1 MSSSI
6 RRLAGVLLSSIA
18 ITTISLLPA
27 PDARAE
33 TGLAGIAPSADA
45 HRPLTDVDVV
55 FSPSTVEVSMV
66 SGDTTH
72 VNLALENTHDDQP
85 EDLSW
90 ELQIQFPETALF
102 QAGTVRPAPRGD
114 SGIPPLNT
122 THPDFSSSPD
132 WQDMSRD
139 GERTRS
145 ALIIGNEATSDVIQ
159 DVLLE
164 AGYSSVIVSDDGI
177 YNGTNP
183 SPVEFD
189 LVIYPDGINYGSNMP
204 TSGQTALRDYVL
216 SGGGLITT
224 EWVSYEIESGRLTT
238 LATVLPMRRSGG
250 GTGQTYCQVDL
261 PAHPLVS
268 GVPSSFYVT
277 SGYSS
282 TYLLSGESVIS
293 SPDMGVAVAADESNG
308 GRVVQFGVAGNYS
321 GYSPFG
327 PGTELRMVLANA
339 IDWVAGTNW
348 LTASP
353 LSGTVLA
360 NTVADIDLR
369 ISAEGLLEGDYIATL
384 HVVSAQFTN
393 GFIDVPVIVHVDGD
407 PAIAVNPPQ
416 LDFGSTFVGQTS
428 TLVLEIGNQGTAPLN
443 ITAITTDNTAF
454 QVLPADLVI
463 QPLETAMVDVSHSPL
478 SPAVNNTTLHILSDD
493 PLQGDLQ
500 LSILAEA
507 LDAPIAAIAPES
519 VELDGLTGDTLTTSL
534 SLDNLG
540 GSDLD
545 WVTGVVYGSGARVTS
560 PTAAA
565 RENQA
570 RHRDTGKGEVE
581 TRAPLSASRQFGGPD
596 AFGYSWMDS
605 NTPGGPEFVWE
616 DISGIGESLGL
627 YGDDEFATV
636 TLPFAFPYYGSME
649 STLNVSTNGYITFGD
664 DAFEPL
670 GDPFP
675 DPVEPNG
682 VIAPLWGDLANYEG
696 STYTWYDEDNA
707 RFIIQF
713 NDYYGTYFSGFY
725 TFQIVLEESGDILF
739 NYDVIEDATDEFAIG
754 IEDQNGFDGL
764 TISYYS
770 SYAQAGLAVRFSSS
784 SAGHWLSVL
793 PSSGTTGS
801 SGTSVL
807 ELSATPL
814 QNMLSGV
821 YEATVVVASND
832 PATPELQVPV
842 TLTVTGAPQLVVD
855 QQEINWG
862 DVYIDHGQSRWLL
875 LHNPGTADLLLD
887 AQTDGNGFSVTN
899 GTQLIPPFGSLALQ
913 LYFLTASAGQ
923 YNGLLTLASNDPQQ
937 GTVLVTLLANAIPAP
952 EIAATPGSFDVT
964 LDAGTM
970 LSEDLVID
978 NLGGSS
984 LDWQR
989 QIRNLQVNSARSA
1002 NIGFHANPATERPH
1016 PRQPHPADPG
1026 NPAGALTDQG
1036 DVLNYWDNFIYYAA
1050 AMVHTGDG
1058 LWVLGENSGGERDG
1072 EGSVGNENSLYLYD
1086 TDLGY
1091 EVFSFPVEPW
1101 TYSLAW
1107 DGQFLWVG
1115 ADDGTVYGY
1124 DLNGNP
1130 VGDFSLPNFAWY
1142 SYQLVFDGQ
1151 DFLVV
1156 YPDQYQIQRVDYTGA
1171 ELEVGQYSDSIGYV
1185 NAVAWVPGHFSGH
1198 LWVFDSD
1205 YNDLVQLSNTL
1216 QNPEE
1221 VTRIDFLDVGWT
1233 RAMAHNGTNLL
1244 VANNWGE
1251 MWEVDD
1257 GQEEVDFFAL
1267 DPVSGSVEPSSGVVA
1282 HMLFNSP
1289 GNFGGTVSADL
1300 VLQSNDPVQ
1309 PELIVP
1315 LSLTVNGRPILGTD
1329 LVDLDFG
1336 SQYVG
1341 GSTSRVVRVRNLGS
1355 ETLQISNIIAGLPDY
1370 TPSFTSVTLEPGL
1383 FSDLEIVF
1391 SPAQSGDRGTLLSLI
1406 SNDPQQPIHDLT
1418 LSGTGLQA
1426 PELVVDPEVFTEWL
1440 ASGTEGDYTLTVSNE
1455 GPGDLEYTVGFTQY
1469 ARSLETRTPRAPDP
1483 ELNLAKNERD
1493 PRPGQ
1498 APARG
1503 AGGPDSYG
1511 YTWRD
1516 SDEPNGPA
1524 YQWHDIVSSGEGVN
1538 LFLSGDD
1545 SAVSVT
1551 LPFAFPFYGNDYTT
1565 MWVSTNGY
1573 LTFGPNPYDYSNDP
1587 IPSTNQPNLFIAPFW
1602 DDLNGANNY
1611 WYWHDT
1617 VQNRVVIQYNNVAHL
1632 NGSGTYLMQAVL
1644 YSNGTIDYYYNTL
1657 NGTLTS
1663 CSVGIEN
1670 IDGDDG
1676 LQVVYNAAWLHNDM
1690 AIRISATP
1698 GWLDVTPLAGTVAP
1712 GSSENL
1718 ALHVNAQSLLDGA
1731 YDANIVVYS
1740 NDPLRPQATV
1750 PFHLTVAGF
1759 ADIVVAQQSI
1769 DFGTVFTGST
1779 NQLPVT
1785 VQNVGTGHLTLSAL
1799 STTGEGFSVEAAP
1812 IVIAPGFSRQVMVSF
1827 APDQIGPV
1835 SGTLSIE
1842 SDDEDTPL
1850 VEVVLAGNAE
1860 APPVVAVSPA
1870 SVTETIAAG
1879 ETIEL
1884 DLLVDNS
1891 MGATSLDWTIEV
1903 DDLGGNRFLLVREG
1917 RSAQRKGQTTAER
1930 DASWLTVEPLAGSV
1944 APGQSQSLTM
1954 TIEAPLDYAGQYL
1967 GQIRVLSN

>member
-1 MSSSI
+1 
-6 RRLAGVLLSSIA
+6 
-18 ITTISLLPA
+18 
-27 PDARAE
+27 
-33 TGLAGIAPSADA
+33 
-45 HRPLTDVDVV
+45 
-55 FSPSTVEVSMV
+55 
-66 SGDTTH
+66 
-72 VNLALENTHDDQP
+72 
-85 EDLSW
+85 
-90 ELQIQFPETALF
+90 
-102 QAGTVRPAPRGD
+102 
-114 SGIPPLNT
+114 
-122 THPDFSSSPD
+122 
-132 WQDMSRD
+132 
-139 GERTRS
+139 
-145 ALIIGNEATSDVIQ
+145 
-159 DVLLE
+159 
-164 AGYSSVIVSDDGI
+164 
-177 YNGTNP
+177 
-183 SPVEFD
+183 
-189 LVIYPDGINYGSNMP
+189 
-204 TSGQTALRDYVL
+204 
-216 SGGGLITT
+216 
-224 EWVSYEIESGRLTT
+224 
-238 LATVLPMRRSGG
+238 
-250 GTGQTYCQVDL
+250 
-261 PAHPLVS
+261 
-268 GVPSSFYVT
+268 
-277 SGYSS
+277 
-282 TYLLSGESVIS
+282 
-293 SPDMGVAVAADESNG
+293 
-308 GRVVQFGVAGNYS
+308 
-321 GYSPFG
+321 
-327 PGTELRMVLANA
+327 
-339 IDWVAGTNW
+339 
-348 LTASP
+348 
-353 LSGTVLA
+353 
-360 NTVADIDLR
+360 
-369 ISAEGLLEGDYIATL
+369 
-384 HVVSAQFTN
+384 
-393 GFIDVPVIVHVDGD
+393 
-407 PAIAVNPPQ
+407 
-416 LDFGSTFVGQTS
+416 
-428 TLVLEIGNQGTAPLN
+428 
-443 ITAITTDNTAF
+443 
-454 QVLPADLVI
+454 
-463 QPLETAMVDVSHSPL
+463 
-478 SPAVNNTTLHILSDD
+478 
-493 PLQGDLQ
+493 
-500 LSILAEA
+500 
-507 LDAPIAAIAPES
+507 
-519 VELDGLTGDTLTTSL
+519 
-534 SLDNLG
+534 
-540 GSDLD
+540 
-545 WVTGVVYGSGARVTS
+545 
-560 PTAAA
+560 
-565 RENQA
+565 
-570 RHRDTGKGEVE
+570 
-581 TRAPLSASRQFGGPD
+581 
-596 AFGYSWMDS
+596 
-605 NTPGGPEFVWE
+605 
-616 DISGIGESLGL
+616 
-627 YGDDEFATV
+627 
-636 TLPFAFPYYGSME
+636 
-649 STLNVSTNGYITFGD
+649 
-664 DAFEPL
+664 
-670 GDPFP
+670 
-675 DPVEPNG
+675 
-682 VIAPLWGDLANYEG
+682 
-696 STYTWYDEDNA
+696 
-707 RFIIQF
+707 
-713 NDYYGTYFSGFY
+713 
-725 TFQIVLEESGDILF
+725 
-739 NYDVIEDATDEFAIG
+739 
-754 IEDQNGFDGL
+754 
-764 TISYYS
+764 
-770 SYAQAGLAVRFSSS
+770 
-784 SAGHWLSVL
+784 
-793 PSSGTTGS
+793 
-801 SGTSVL
+801 
-807 ELSATPL
+807 
-814 QNMLSGV
+814 
-821 YEATVVVASND
+821 
-832 PATPELQVPV
+832 
-842 TLTVTGAPQLVVD
+842 
-855 QQEINWG
+855 
-862 DVYIDHGQSRWLL
+862 
-875 LHNPGTADLLLD
+875 
-887 AQTDGNGFSVTN
+887 
-899 GTQLIPPFGSLALQ
+899 
-913 LYFLTASAGQ
+913 
-923 YNGLLTLASNDPQQ
+923 
-937 GTVLVTLLANAIPAP
+937 
-952 EIAATPGSFDVT
+952 
-964 LDAGTM
+964 
-970 LSEDLVID
+970 
-978 NLGGSS
+978 
-984 LDWQR
+984 
-989 QIRNLQVNSARSA
+989 
-1002 NIGFHANPATERPH
+1002 
-1016 PRQPHPADPG
+1016 
-1026 NPAGALTDQG
+1026 
-1036 DVLNYWDNFIYYAA
+1036 
-1050 AMVHTGDG
+1050 
-1058 LWVLGENSGGERDG
+1058 
-1072 EGSVGNENSLYLYD
+1072 
-1086 TDLGY
+1086 
-1091 EVFSFPVEPW
+1091 
-1101 TYSLAW
+1101 
-1107 DGQFLWVG
+1107 
-1115 ADDGTVYGY
+1115 
-1124 DLNGNP
+1124 
-1130 VGDFSLPNFAWY
+1130 
-1142 SYQLVFDGQ
+1142 
-1151 DFLVV
+1151 
-1156 YPDQYQIQRVDYTGA
+1156 
-1171 ELEVGQYSDSIGYV
+1171 
-1185 NAVAWVPGHFSGH
+1185 
-1198 LWVFDSD
+1198 
-1205 YNDLVQLSNTL
+1205 
-1216 QNPEE
+1216 
-1221 VTRIDFLDVGWT
+1221 
-1233 RAMAHNGTNLL
+1233 
-1244 VANNWGE
+1244 
-1251 MWEVDD
+1251 
-1257 GQEEVDFFAL
+1257 
-1267 DPVSGSVEPSSGVVA
+1267 
-1282 HMLFNSP
+1282 
-1289 GNFGGTVSADL
+1289 
-1300 VLQSNDPVQ
+1300 
-1309 PELIVP
+1309 
-1315 LSLTVNGRPILGTD
+1315 
-1329 LVDLDFG
+1329 DFG

-1551 LPFAFPFYGNDYTT
+1551 LPFAFPFYGSDYTT

-1827 APDQIGPV
+1827 APDQVGPV

-1967 GQIRVLSN
+1967 GQIRVLSNDPVTPVVTVPVDVTVQGVPAIAYAPATIDFGEVFVGYSAQQEIQVSNIGSALLSVQAILSADDAFSATPQLFSLQPGESTPVTVTFTPSVAGQLSSSFNV